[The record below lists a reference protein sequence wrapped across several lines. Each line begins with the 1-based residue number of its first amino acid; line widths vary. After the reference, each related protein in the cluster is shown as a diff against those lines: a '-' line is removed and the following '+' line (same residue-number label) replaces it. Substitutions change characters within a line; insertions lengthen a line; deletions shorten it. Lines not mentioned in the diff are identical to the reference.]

1 MKNVVE
7 VARTYSTMGSESFWS
22 HNYITFWKSYK
33 SFKISRK
40 LIPPSAS
47 KNRVNLTSKILRL
60 HFVVRTRATLAS
72 VCQTGRKWL
81 SSICVPDF
89 GVPWVF
95 EFWPDN
101 FCILNKLSQRTVGQ
115 MLSVHTLKFETT
127 SKNKI
132 VQFYLLERMQRWS
145 AYAILCGGPSD
156 ISTLYTASNKKKS
169 FTSNLEWWKLFFLSP
184 LSPDNPL

>member
-1 MKNVVE
+1 MIYKKSTPHQRTLLGWLWLQHLTSHQGCQHTSSKFASHPIHE
-7 VARTYSTMGSESFWS
+7 KRGWSRTYIFHNGVRIFLKSQ
-22 HNYITFWKSYK
+22 NYITFWKSYK

-95 EFWPDN
+95 EFWPNN

-115 MLSVHTLKFETT
+115 MLSVHTL
-127 SKNKI
+127 
-132 VQFYLLERMQRWS
+132 
-145 AYAILCGGPSD
+145 
-156 ISTLYTASNKKKS
+156 
-169 FTSNLEWWKLFFLSP
+169 
-184 LSPDNPL
+184 

>member
-47 KNRVNLTSKILRL
+47 KNRANSTSKILRL

-95 EFWPDN
+95 EFWPND

-132 VQFYLLERMQRWS
+132 VLFYLLERMQTKTLMFFVS
-145 AYAILCGGPSD
+145 FFQVVCKISIDGVLMPIYVVGPSD
-156 ISTLYTASNKKKS
+156 MSMLYTASDKI
-169 FTSNLEWWKLFFLSP
+169 FCYL
-184 LSPDNPL
+184 